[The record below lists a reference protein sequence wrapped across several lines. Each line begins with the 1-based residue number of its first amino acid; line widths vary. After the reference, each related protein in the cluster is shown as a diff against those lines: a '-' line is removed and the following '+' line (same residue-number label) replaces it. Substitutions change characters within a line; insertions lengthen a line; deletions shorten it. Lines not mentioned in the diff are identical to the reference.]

1 MLVLSHTGGLAMTNC
16 YLVADEKAKLA
27 VLFDAPD
34 NTVAP
39 LLAEAKK
46 RGWDV
51 IGLWLTHG
59 HFDHFADHAVLR
71 ENFPNAKVLIHA
83 SDEPK
88 VRNPEKQLRMFGL
101 PLHIPPLVPSAN
113 VTDNEKLKL
122 GSLDVVVIHTP
133 GHSSGH
139 VGYLFPAEKLLIGG
153 DLIIGGAVGRTDLP
167 DSDHETLEASVRRVM
182 ALPPDT
188 RLLGGHGEAT
198 TLAQE
203 RANNFYVQ
211 EALSRSDK

>member
-1 MLVLSHTGGLAMTNC
+1 MVILSHTGGLAMTNC
-16 YLVADEKAKLA
+16 YLVADETAKVA

-51 IGLWLTHG
+51 TGLWLTHG

-71 ENFPNAKVLIHA
+71 EQFPNARVLIHP

-88 VRNPEKQLRMFGL
+88 VRHPEKQVRMFGL
-101 PLHIPPLVPSAN
+101 PLQIPPLSPDGHVA
-113 VTDNEKLKL
+113 DNQKLKL
-122 GSLDVVVIHTP
+122 GSLDALVLHTP

-139 VGYLFPAEKLLIGG
+139 VMYYFPAEKLLIGG

-167 DSDHETLEASVRRVM
+167 DSDQETLEASVRRIM
-182 ALPPDT
+182 SLPDDT
-188 RLLGGHGEAT
+188 RLLGGHGDAT
-198 TLAQE
+198 TLGLE
-203 RANNFYVQ
+203 RANNYYVQ
-211 EALSRSDK
+211 DALKRG